1 MPYAFTEHGALM
13 AASVLNTL
21 RAVQVGLYV
30 VRAFIGLRDTLA
42 AHKDLERRLNH
53 LEGKYDGQFKV
64 VFDAIREL
72 ARPPQPEKHRRIGFV
87 QDN

>member
-21 RAVQVGLYV
+21 RAVQVGLYA
-30 VRAFIGLRDTLA
+30 VRVFIGLRDTLA

-53 LEGKYDGQFKV
+53 LEGKYDRQFKT

-72 ARPPQPEKHRRIGFV
+72 LTPPEPPRRRRIGFV